1 MQYTLLTKDWYLTH
15 YGNTDV
21 KYEATVMPR
30 SSQDEVWS
38 LNDTPSEASSSE
50 VKAAVESACLV
61 LFLCLLSLPYAP
73 LVV

>member
-1 MQYTLLTKDWYLTH
+1 MVFVLKNILDKFSFGL
-15 YGNTDV
+15 
-21 KYEATVMPR
+21 KLECR
-30 SSQDEVWS
+30 
-38 LNDTPSEASSSE
+38 PSEASSSE